1 MTSSF
6 NTSLPVLLVWSVDLK
21 RIDLTRLH
29 EGKIFV
35 VWNIDSRAHFEEVVG
50 PLFKCDTS
58 PTVRLE
64 TEQKTT
70 DSGCRCSFNHKE
82 NLNKRIFKR
91 WEAADAGWFLGR
103 T

>member
-1 MTSSF
+1 MISQMTSSF

-29 EGKIFV
+29 DGKIFV

-64 TEQKTT
+64 TDQEKT
-70 DSGCRCSFNHKE
+70 DSGCRCTF
-82 NLNKRIFKR
+82 
-91 WEAADAGWFLGR
+91 
-103 T
+103 

>member
-64 TEQKTT
+64 TDQEKT
-70 DSGCRCSFNHKE
+70 DSGCRCSFQPQREVLFCRESNKA
-82 NLNKRIFKR
+82 NLQ
-91 WEAADAGWFLGR
+91 AMGSC
-103 T
+103 